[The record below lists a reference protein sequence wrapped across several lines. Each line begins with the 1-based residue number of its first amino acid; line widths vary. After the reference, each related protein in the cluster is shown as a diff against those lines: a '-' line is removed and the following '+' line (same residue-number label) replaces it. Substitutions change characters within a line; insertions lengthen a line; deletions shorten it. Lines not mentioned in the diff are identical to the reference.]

1 MVLYSRLHRI
11 SFVYK
16 LLTPEMFITK
26 NFDVVTSSILFH
38 LVGYNTQPHIASSQE
53 L

>member
-1 MVLYSRLHRI
+1 MVLYSMFHRI

-26 NFDVVTSSILFH
+26 NFFAVTSLLFH
-38 LVGYNTQPHIASSQE
+38 VGGYNTQPHIASSQE